1 MRKKNGFSPSKVD
14 TMTHI
19 WLIAM
24 ILVSLPLP
32 LHAQQTYGEFERG
45 LNLSDSQ
52 REQVHGIKRRYVDE
66 WRGLKEEAVRKRVE
80 LRELNRERPDQREK
94 AERVQREL
102 DQIQASKQR
111 LLRQYS
117 GEVSTIFNEEQRN
130 RFNRFRNSETRR
142 SMRPPPYQVN
152 ER

>member
-1 MRKKNGFSPSKVD
+1 MIRALPIAAIVFLFS
-14 TMTHI
+14 M
-19 WLIAM
+19 
-24 ILVSLPLP
+24 PLY
-32 LHAQQTYGEFERG
+32 AQQSYREFERG

-52 REQVHGIKRRYVDE
+52 RQQADGIKRRYVDE
-66 WRGLKEEAVRKRVE
+66 WRSLKEEAVRKRVE
-80 LRELNRERPDQREK
+80 LRELNKERPDQREK

-111 LLRQYS
+111 LLREYS

-130 RFNRFRNSETRR
+130 RYNRFKDDENKRP
-142 SMRPPPYQVN
+142 MRPPKYHVN

>member
-1 MRKKNGFSPSKVD
+1 MRTASLRPGST
-14 TMTHI
+14 TMRI
-19 WLIAM
+19 WLIAA
-24 ILVSLPLP
+24 ILLSLSLPLG
-32 LHAQQTYGEFERG
+32 AQEAYREFERG
-45 LNLSDSQ
+45 MNLSDSQ
-52 REQVHGIKRRYVDE
+52 LEQVHGIKRRYVDE

-80 LRELNRERPDQREK
+80 LRELNRERPDQRER

-102 DQIQASKQR
+102 EQIQVSKQR

-130 RFNRFRNSETRR
+130 RFNRFRTSENRR
-142 SMRPPPYQVN
+142 SMRPPSYHVN